1 MIKSWT
7 DEKIKEVFNS
17 NAKRLKELELE
28 VATLQA
34 ENTVFY
40 YEAMRREL
48 QLIEPAATP
57 SPLTTE
63 PELGTPNDC
72 GESEGENA

>member
-7 DEKIKEVFNS
+7 DEKIKEGFYS

-28 VATLQA
+28 VVTLKA

-48 QLIEPAATP
+48 KLIEPAASP
-57 SPLTTE
+57 SPIKTE
-63 PELGTPNDC
+63 PELETPNDC